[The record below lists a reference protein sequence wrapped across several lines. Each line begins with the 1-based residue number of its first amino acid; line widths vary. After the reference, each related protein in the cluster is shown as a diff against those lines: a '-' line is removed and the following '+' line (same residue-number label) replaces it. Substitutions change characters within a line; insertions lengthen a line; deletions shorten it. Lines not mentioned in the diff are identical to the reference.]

1 MMNQKRRMYLVTP
14 NRTFLT
20 EVLTCHVL
28 EGAAV
33 AQGAKGHPPGHGI
46 SVRASELGRFLD
58 TPLVG
63 LMDPQVVL
71 YLGNMGNCTVGFSIL
86 KW

>member
-46 SVRASELGRFLD
+46 SVRASELGRF
-58 TPLVG
+58 
-63 LMDPQVVL
+63 
-71 YLGNMGNCTVGFSIL
+71 
-86 KW
+86 